1 MRGSALILAGGSGTR
16 FWPASRRDRPKQ
28 LLTLEGERSLLQTTV
43 DRLAPLVPAERVWIS
58 TTEALAPAI
67 AEQLPE
73 VAPERILIEPVG
85 RNTAPAIAWSVRRL
99 PVEVQ
104 AEPLAVLAADHRVAD
119 PAAFRETLGAA
130 FEVAGSGEQI
140 VALGVVPRYP
150 EIGFGYLEL
159 GEGLPGPA
167 GLRRVVR
174 FREKPDFETAQSFVA
189 SGRHLWNASMF
200 VFRGDLFLA
209 ELGRHAPELAAGLE
223 RLAAQPERA
232 AELYAALPSISV
244 DFALMERLDELATL
258 PLDCGWDDV
267 GSWSALFDVLAGDA
281 DGNRVRG
288 EGWTIGGRGNLVFSE
303 EGPVALVGVDDLV
316 VVRSGGAVL
325 VLRRQEAQRVK
336 ELVDRLAADGRS
348 DLL

>member
-1 MRGSALILAGGSGTR
+1 VRASALILAGGSGTR

-28 LLTLEGERSLLQTTV
+28 LLTLEGGRSLLQTTV

-58 TTEALAPAI
+58 TTEALASAI

-85 RNTAPAIAWSVRRL
+85 RNTAPAIAWSVRRM
-99 PVEVQ
+99 PE
-104 AEPLAVLAADHRVAD
+104 AERREPLAVLAADHRVAA
-119 PAAFRETLGAA
+119 PEAFRETLAAA
-130 FEVAGSGEQI
+130 FEVAAKGERI

-159 GEGLPGPA
+159 GEGLPGPE

-174 FREKPDFETAQSFVA
+174 FREKPDLDTAQSFVA

-200 VFRGDLFLA
+200 VFRGGLFLA
-209 ELGRHAPELAAGLE
+209 ELARHAPELSSGLE
-223 RLAAQPERA
+223 RLAAEPSRA
-232 AELYAALPSISV
+232 AELYAALPAISI
-244 DFALMERLDELATL
+244 DFALMERLEELATL

-267 GSWSALFDVLAGDA
+267 GSWSALADLLEGDA
-281 DGNRVRG
+281 AGNRLRG
-288 EGWTIGGRGNLVFSE
+288 EAWTVGGSRNLVYSE
-303 EGPVALVGVDDLV
+303 DGPVALVGVDDLV

-325 VLRRQEAQRVK
+325 VLRREDAQRVR
-336 ELVDRLAADGRS
+336 ELVDRLAADGRT